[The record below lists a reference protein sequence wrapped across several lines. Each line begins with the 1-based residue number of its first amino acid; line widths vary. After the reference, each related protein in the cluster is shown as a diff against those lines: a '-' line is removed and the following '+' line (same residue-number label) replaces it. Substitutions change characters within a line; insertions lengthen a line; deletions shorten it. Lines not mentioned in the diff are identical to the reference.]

1 LVPSKDFAE
10 GKGRD
15 PFGAKCDSE
24 GQVLDADPTTDA
36 ARGSLVYK
44 ANLGDFEGEV
54 TCLRVDGRNA
64 AFSGEITKSSIPA
77 LEQNGAF
84 FVEVSDSGRPEG
96 EVDHVKN
103 VVFVTPGDPQCST
116 PTTGGSPIEK
126 GDIADFDAPRTERGA
141 SAPSG
146 EPGRSPPTF
155 SRLRQPGK
163 RPASANGVGAPVP
176 ALSQPLLED
185 DGAVA
190 VHEHAVL
197 QVPADGAG

>member
-1 LVPSKDFAE
+1 VGFRSGADGVAGLVPSKDFAE

-116 PTTGGSPIEK
+116 PTTGGSPIEN
-126 GDIADFDAPRTERGA
+126 GDIVNFDAP
-141 SAPSG
+141 
-146 EPGRSPPTF
+146 
-155 SRLRQPGK
+155 
-163 RPASANGVGAPVP
+163 
-176 ALSQPLLED
+176 
-185 DGAVA
+185 
-190 VHEHAVL
+190 
-197 QVPADGAG
+197 